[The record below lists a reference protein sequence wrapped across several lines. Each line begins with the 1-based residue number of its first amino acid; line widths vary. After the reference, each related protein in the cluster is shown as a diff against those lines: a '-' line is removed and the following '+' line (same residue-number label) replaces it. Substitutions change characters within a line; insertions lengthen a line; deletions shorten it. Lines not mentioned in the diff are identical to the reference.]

1 MNYYISLFLNSFKRN
16 SRVKRYGVEDSI
28 TPRGRKILQL
38 VDLFDIDLKASV
50 GENGDALR
58 RRNEL
63 LAGVDEHKIV
73 VEAARASNIF
83 PTKQGVDSP
92 PHHLLRSINRVKKL
106 HTKNIVFCSSDS
118 SLRPKNNDDLDRKSV
133 V

>member
-1 MNYYISLFLNSFKRN
+1 MNYLYIFVLNIFKKN
-16 SRVKRYGVEDSI
+16 SHVKRYGVEDSV

-38 VDLFDIDLKASV
+38 VDLFDVDLKASV
-50 GENGDALR
+50 GENGDTLM

-73 VEAARASNIF
+73 VEAARASSIF
-83 PTKQGVDSP
+83 PTRQGVDIP
-92 PHHLLRSINRVKKL
+92 PHHLLRSGKREMKL

-118 SLRPKNNDDLDRKSV
+118 SLRPKSNDDLFFRAI
-133 V
+133 